1 MASFIEGLD
10 VILEVRGV
18 SKYFGSLK
26 ALDDV
31 SLGVPRGKITL
42 LIGPNG
48 SGKTTLVNVI
58 TGVLSPDSGRII
70 FEGVDITRLGAHER
84 FRLGIARTFQIPRLF
99 QNLSVLENTVIGR
112 YGNPGEG
119 MLYGI
124 LKRVW
129 HGFERSSH
137 EDAFDKLDYLK
148 LRELSD
154 RRPRE
159 LSGGQ
164 MKLLELSRVLM
175 PLKPKL
181 VVMDEPIAGVNPALA
196 HEIFSLIRGIS
207 REYGITFLIVE
218 HRLDIAVEYADYAY
232 AMHLGR
238 VISHGDP
245 RSVLEDPRVIE
256 SYLGG

>member
-1 MASFIEGLD
+1 M
-10 VILEVRGV
+10 
-18 SKYFGSLK
+18 
-26 ALDDV
+26 
-31 SLGVPRGKITL
+31 
-42 LIGPNG
+42 
-48 SGKTTLVNVI
+48 I
-58 TGVLSPDSGRII
+58 TGVLKPDSGKIL
-70 FEGVDITRLGAHER
+70 FEGMDITELRAHER

-99 QNLSVLENTVIGR
+99 QNLSVLENTVVGR

-119 MLYGI
+119 LLYGL

-129 HGFERSSH
+129 SGFEKRAY
-137 EDAFDKLDYLK
+137 EDAFRNLDH
-148 LRELSD
+148 LRLRDLSD
-154 RRPRE
+154 RKPRE

-164 MKLLELSRVLM
+164 MKLLEMSRVLM
-175 PLKPKL
+175 PFKPKL

-196 HEIFSLIRGIS
+196 HEIFSLIRGMS

-232 AMHLGR
+232 AMHLGK
-238 VISHGDP
+238 VISQGEP